1 MSATNAPFGL
11 RPAYAQDGDAGV
23 PRRYTITGAYGTTI
37 YKGSPVVLNTNG
49 TITLA
54 AVASDWLGSFAGC
67 DYIDSTGK
75 PNVSNFWPA
84 SQAIQSGTAANC
96 YIYDDPT
103 TVFDIQ
109 ADATQVIA
117 VIGDQADFTT
127 AAIGT
132 GTALT
137 GLSLATFGSP
147 LGATVQGQMRVVG
160 LEPFLDNAWGDAF
173 PILQVQNAR
182 HQFIANKA
190 AI

>member
-11 RPAYAQDGDAGV
+11 RPVYAQDGDAGV
-23 PRRYTITGAYGTTI
+23 PRRYNITGAYATTI

-49 TITLA
+49 TIQIA

-67 DYIDSTGK
+67 DYIDANGK

-84 SQAIQSGTAANC
+84 SQAIQSGTNA
-96 YIYDDPT
+96 YGYVYDDT
-103 TVFDIQ
+103 ATVFDIQ
-109 ADATQVIA
+109 ADATQVLTA
-117 VIGDQADFTT
+117 IGDQADFTT

-137 GLSLATFGSP
+137 GLSLATFGT
-147 LGATVQGQMRVVG
+147 LVGAGVQGQMRV
-160 LEPFLDNAWGDAF
+160 LEFAPYLDNAVGDAF
-173 PILQVQNAR
+173 PILRVQNAR
-182 HQFIANKA
+182 HQFAANKT